1 MSKSALPRHDAG
13 PYRDTDELAEL
24 ARGLTRAPLFHEA
37 VISYTDTVIAL
48 RTTGP
53 RYINKLL
60 GRDVRFRIV
69 TLSFC
74 LGVRCRIMGPERGP
88 TYAQLVDALKRTL
101 DGSPRVV
108 KTTLDMMHSMGL
120 LSVEA
125 GQQDQRLKI
134 FVPTPALYALVKH
147 WVLGICSHLDK
158 LEPGSNRV
166 ERITSDPD
174 TFEQIALNMGHTF
187 IAGEPLTGRVPAL
200 SCFFNHE
207 CGWPVLN
214 TLARHAMNGTSIPS
228 LGSIARAY
236 QVSKSQVANV
246 ISKSV
251 AAGFVVKT
259 NHDTFMATDL
269 LMRHFEEWVSIMF
282 AFMLISSPDGNM
294 IYDTKAAELRQPA
307 EKL

>member
-1 MSKSALPRHDAG
+1 MSKFALTG
-13 PYRDTDELAEL
+13 PYAGGQKETDALAEL
-24 ARGLTRAPLFHEA
+24 ARGLTCAPQFREA
-37 VISYTDTVIAL
+37 VITYTDAVIAL

-69 TLSFC
+69 TLCFC
-74 LGVRCRIMGPERGP
+74 LGVRCRLLGPERGP

-101 DGSPRVV
+101 DGSARVV
-108 KTTLDMMHSMGL
+108 KTTLDMMHAMGL
-120 LSVEA
+120 LTVEA
-125 GQQDQRLKI
+125 GRQDQRLKI
-134 FVPTPALYALVKH
+134 FIPTPALYALVKN
-147 WVLGICSHLDK
+147 WMLGICSHLDR

-166 ERITSDPD
+166 ERIASDPL
-174 TFEQIALNMGHTF
+174 TVEQIALNMGHAF
-187 IAGEPLTGRVPAL
+187 IGGETLTGRLPAL

-214 TLARHAMNGTSIPS
+214 TLARHAIEGTPIPS
-228 LGSIARAY
+228 LGSIARSF

-259 NHDTFMATDL
+259 SHDTFMATDL
-269 LMRHFEEWVSIMF
+269 LMENYQEWVSIFF
-282 AFMLISSPDGNM
+282 AFMLIASPDGNM
-294 IYDTKAAELRQPA
+294 IYDTKAAELRHLA
-307 EKL
+307 ETL